1 MQHSTIVGGSTAK
14 RVMNCPGSV
23 ALVAKMP
30 PQPSSSYADEGTL
43 LHDTIAQILDKGTDP
58 SEYLGAVYNGV
69 ELTQELIDTKLIPAL
84 ELLNEIDPESIME
97 FSVENRVGFGDRLP
111 GVFGSTDLL
120 CRVGNRAIVLDWK
133 FGDGVTVEAEESEQ
147 LMFYAAA
154 ATRTEKLD
162 WWAKGAETL
171 ELVIVQPPN
180 IRRWETTFAR
190 IVKFEKDL
198 VRAVKVAKKPDAPLA
213 SGDWCRWCAAKPVCP
228 VMTGALDR
236 VRKTQI
242 DDLDAAQIGEY
253 LQKADML
260 EDWIKSLRELAF
272 QMLEAEKPVP
282 GYKLVAK
289 RAQRKWRLGSGEV
302 FDALAALGLTDQ
314 DIWEPEE
321 LRSRAQIEK
330 VLKKQKLALPDN
342 LVESVS
348 SGNTLAPEADPRPAA
363 LTFGP
368 HLRAALSKLS

>member
-1 MQHSTIVGGSTAK
+1 
-14 RVMNCPGSV
+14 V

-58 SEYLGAVYNGV
+58 SEYLGTVYNGV
-69 ELTQELIDTKLIPAL
+69 ELTQELIDTKLTPAL
-84 ELLNEIDPESIME
+84 ELLNEIDPDSSME

-120 CRVGNRAIVLDWK
+120 CRVGDRAIVLDWK

-154 ATRTEKLD
+154 AIRTEKLE
-162 WWAKGAETL
+162 WWAKGAKSL
-171 ELVIVQPPN
+171 ELVIVQPPH
-180 IRRWETTFAR
+180 IRRWTTSFAR
-190 IVKFEKDL
+190 IDRFEKDL
-198 VRAVKVAKKPDAPLA
+198 VRAVKTAQKPDAPLA

-236 VRKTQI
+236 VVNSQLEGI
-242 DDLDAAQIGEY
+242 DAAKIGEY

-260 EDWIKSLRELAF
+260 EDWVKSLRELAF
-272 QMLEAEKPVP
+272 QMLEAGKPVP

-289 RAQRKWRLGSGEV
+289 RGTRKWRDPNE
-302 FDALAALGLTDQ
+302 AYAALRAVGLTDH
-314 DIWEPEE
+314 DVWEPEE
-321 LRSRAQIEK
+321 LLSPAKMEK
-330 VLKKQKLALPDN
+330 VLKKQKLALPDS

-348 SGNTLAPEADPRPAA
+348 SGNTLASEDDPRPAA
-363 LTFGP
+363 LTLGT
-368 HLRAALSKLS
+368 HLRAALTKLQ

>member
-14 RVMNCPGSV
+14 RVMRCPGSV

-58 SEYLGAVYNGV
+58 SEYLGTVYNGV

-120 CRVGNRAIVLDWK
+120 CRVGNRAVCLDWK
-133 FGDGVTVEAEESEQ
+133 FGDGVTVEAEENPQ
-147 LMFYAAA
+147 PMFYSAAA
-154 ATRTEKLD
+154 RRTEGLE
-162 WWAKGAETL
+162 WWHEGAETL
-171 ELVIVQPPN
+171 ELVIIQPPH
-180 IRRWETTFAR
+180 IRRWTTTFAR
-190 IVKFEKDL
+190 IDKFEKDL
-198 VRAVKVAKKPDAPLA
+198 IRAVKVAKKPDAPLA

-236 VRKTQI
+236 AVNSQLEGI
-242 DDLDAAQIGEY
+242 DAAKIGEY

-289 RAQRKWRLGSGEV
+289 RGTRKWRDPNE
-302 FDALAALGLTDQ
+302 AYAALRAVGLTDH
-314 DIWEPEE
+314 DVWEPEE
-321 LRSRAQIEK
+321 LLSPAKMEK
-330 VLKKQKLALPDN
+330 VLKKQKLALPDD

-348 SGNTLAPEADPRPAA
+348 SGNTLAPEDDPRPAA

>member
-14 RVMNCPGSV
+14 RVINCPGSV

-43 LHDTIAQILDKGTDP
+43 LHNTIAKVLDEGTDP
-58 SEYLGAVYNGV
+58 SQYLGDTYNDAV
-69 ELTQELIDTKLIPAL
+69 LTQELIDTKLIPAL
-84 ELLNEIDPESIME
+84 ELLNEIDPDSIME
-97 FSVENRVGFGDRLP
+97 FSVENRVGFGDVLP

-154 ATRTEKLD
+154 ARRTEKLE
-162 WWAKGAETL
+162 WWHEGAWDY

-180 IRRWETTFAR
+180 IRRWTTTSNR
-190 IVKFEKDL
+190 LNKFEKDL
-198 VRAVKVAKKPDAPLA
+198 IRAVKTAQQPDAPLA

-242 DDLDAAQIGEY
+242 DSLDAAQIGEY
-253 LQKADML
+253 LAKADML
-260 EDWIKSLRELAF
+260 EDWVKALRELAF
-272 QMLEAEKPVP
+272 QMLESGVSVP

-289 RAQRKWRLGSGEV
+289 RATRKWRDQEGAYM
-302 FDALAALGLTDQ
+302 ALTALGLTDN
-314 DIWEPEE
+314 DVWEPDE
-321 LRSRAQIEK
+321 LLSPAKMEK
-330 VLKKQKLALPDN
+330 VLKKQKLALPAD

-348 SGNTLAPEADPRPAA
+348 SGNTLAPEDDPRPAA
-363 LTFGP
+363 LTLGT
-368 HLRAALSKLS
+368 HLRAALSKLQ

>member
-14 RVMNCPGSV
+14 RVINCPGSV

-58 SEYLGAVYNGV
+58 SEYLGTVYNGV

-84 ELLNEIDPESIME
+84 ELLNEIDPENIAE

-120 CRVGNRAIVLDWK
+120 CRVGNRAVCLDWK
-133 FGDGVTVEAEESEQ
+133 FGDGVTVEAEENPQ
-147 LMFYAAA
+147 PMFYSAAA
-154 ATRTEKLD
+154 RRTPGLE
-162 WWAKGAETL
+162 WWHEGAESL

-180 IRRWETTFAR
+180 IRRWTTTFAR
-190 IVKFEKDL
+190 IDKFEKDL
-198 VRAVKVAKKPDAPLA
+198 IRAVKVAKKPDAPLA

-236 VRKTQI
+236 VVNSQLEGI
-242 DDLDAAQIGEY
+242 DAAKIGEY

-260 EDWIKSLRELAF
+260 EDWVKSLRELAF
-272 QMLEAEKPVP
+272 QMLEAGKPVP

-289 RAQRKWRLGSGEV
+289 RGVRKWTDDETAYAQLI
-302 FDALAALGLTDQ
+302 LLGLTD
-314 DIWEPEE
+314 DDVWEAPE
-321 LRSRAQIEK
+321 LLSPAKIEK
-330 VLKKQKLALPDN
+330 VLKKQKLALPTDM
-342 LVESVS
+342 VISVS

>member
-58 SEYLGAVYNGV
+58 SEYLGTVYNGV

-84 ELLNEIDPESIME
+84 ELLNEIDPDSSME

-120 CRVGNRAIVLDWK
+120 CRVGNRAVCLDWK

-154 ATRTEKLD
+154 AIRTDKLE
-162 WWAKGAETL
+162 WWAKGAESL
-171 ELVIVQPPN
+171 ELVIVQPPQ
-180 IRRWETTFAR
+180 IRRWTTTFKR
-190 IVKFEKDL
+190 IEKFEKDL
-198 VRAVKVAKKPDAPLA
+198 IHAVKTAQQPDAPLA
-213 SGDWCRWCAAKPVCP
+213 AGDWCRWCAAKPTCP

-242 DDLDAAQIGEY
+242 DSLDAAQIGEY
-253 LQKADML
+253 LAKADML

-272 QMLEAEKPVP
+272 QMLEAGKPVP

-289 RAQRKWRLGSGEV
+289 RGTRKWRDPNE
-302 FDALAALGLTDQ
+302 AYAALRAVGLTD
-314 DIWEPEE
+314 DDVWEPGE
-321 LRSRAQIEK
+321 LRSPAQIEK
-330 VLKKQKLALPDN
+330 VLKKQKLALPDS

-348 SGNTLAPEADPRPAA
+348 SGNTLASEADPRPAA
-363 LTFGP
+363 LTLGT
-368 HLRAALSKLS
+368 HLRAALTKLH

>member
-58 SEYLGAVYNGV
+58 SEYLGTVYNGV
-69 ELTQELIDTKLIPAL
+69 ELTQELIDTKLTPAL
-84 ELLNEIDPESIME
+84 ELLNEIDPDSSME

-120 CRVGNRAIVLDWK
+120 CRVGDRAIVLDWK

-154 ATRTEKLD
+154 AIRTEKLE
-162 WWAKGAETL
+162 WWAKGAKSL
-171 ELVIVQPPN
+171 ELVIVQPPH
-180 IRRWETTFAR
+180 IRRWTTTFAR
-190 IVKFEKDL
+190 IDRFEKDL
-198 VRAVKVAKKPDAPLA
+198 VRAVKTAQKPDAPLA

-236 VRKTQI
+236 VVNSQLEGI
-242 DDLDAAQIGEY
+242 DAAKIGEY

-260 EDWIKSLRELAF
+260 EDWVKSLRELAF
-272 QMLEAEKPVP
+272 QMLEAGKPVP

-289 RAQRKWRLGSGEV
+289 RGTRKWRDPNE
-302 FDALAALGLTDQ
+302 AYAALRAVGLTDH
-314 DIWEPEE
+314 DVWEPEE
-321 LRSRAQIEK
+321 LLSPAKMEK
-330 VLKKQKLALPDN
+330 VLKKQKLALPDS

-348 SGNTLAPEADPRPAA
+348 SGNTLASEDDPRPAA
-363 LTFGP
+363 LTLGT
-368 HLRAALSKLS
+368 HLRAALTKLQ

>member
-58 SEYLGAVYNGV
+58 SEYLGTVYNGV

-84 ELLNEIDPESIME
+84 ELLNEIDPDNIME

-120 CRVGNRAIVLDWK
+120 CRVGNRAVCLDWK
-133 FGDGVTVEAEESEQ
+133 FGDGVTVEAEENPQ
-147 LMFYAAA
+147 PMFYSAAA
-154 ATRTEKLD
+154 RRTPGLE
-162 WWAKGAETL
+162 WWHEGAESL

-180 IRRWETTFAR
+180 IRRWTTTFAR
-190 IVKFEKDL
+190 IDKFEKDL

-236 VRKTQI
+236 VVNSQLEGI
-242 DDLDAAQIGEY
+242 DAAKIGEY

-260 EDWIKSLRELAF
+260 EDWVKSLRELAF
-272 QMLEAEKPVP
+272 QMLEAGKPVP

-289 RAQRKWRLGSGEV
+289 RGTRKWRDPSVAYG
-302 FDALAALGLTDQ
+302 ALTALGLTDA
-314 DIWEPEE
+314 DVWEPEE
-321 LRSRAQIEK
+321 LLSPAKMEK
-330 VLKKQKLALPDN
+330 VLKKQKLALPDD

-348 SGNTLAPEADPRPAA
+348 SGNTLASEDDPRPAA

>member
-58 SEYLGAVYNGV
+58 SEYLGTVYNGV
-69 ELTQELIDTKLIPAL
+69 ELTQELIDTKLTPAL
-84 ELLNEIDPESIME
+84 ELLNEIDPDSIME

-154 ATRTEKLD
+154 ARRTEGLE
-162 WWAKGAETL
+162 WWHEGAWDY

-180 IRRWETTFAR
+180 IRRWTTTFNR
-190 IVKFEKDL
+190 IDQFEKDL

-213 SGDWCRWCAAKPVCP
+213 AGDWCRWCAAKPVCP

-236 VRKTQI
+236 VVNSQLEGI
-242 DDLDAAQIGEY
+242 DAAKIGEY

-289 RAQRKWRLGSGEV
+289 RGIRKWTDDETAYAQLI
-302 FDALAALGLTDQ
+302 LLGLTD
-314 DIWEPEE
+314 DDVWEAPE
-321 LRSRAQIEK
+321 LLSPAKIEK
-330 VLKKQKLALPDN
+330 VLKKQKLTLPTDM
-342 LVESVS
+342 VISVS

-363 LTFGP
+363 LTIGT
-368 HLRAALSKLS
+368 HIRAALTKLQ

>member
-58 SEYLGAVYNGV
+58 SEYLGTVYNGV

-84 ELLNEIDPESIME
+84 ELLNEIDPDSSME

-120 CRVGNRAIVLDWK
+120 CRVGDRAIVLDWK

-154 ATRTEKLD
+154 AIRTEKLE
-162 WWAKGAETL
+162 WWAKGAESL

-180 IRRWETTFAR
+180 IRRWTTTFER
-190 IVKFEKDL
+190 IEQFEKDL
-198 VRAVKVAKKPDAPLA
+198 VRAVKTAQKPDAPLA

-236 VRKTQI
+236 VVNSQLEGI
-242 DDLDAAQIGEY
+242 DAAKIGEY

-260 EDWIKSLRELAF
+260 EDWVKSLRELAF
-272 QMLEAEKPVP
+272 QMLEAGKPVP

-289 RAQRKWRLGSGEV
+289 RGVRKWRDPNE
-302 FDALAALGLTDQ
+302 AYAALRAVGLTDH
-314 DIWEPEE
+314 DVWEPEE
-321 LRSRAQIEK
+321 LLSPAKMEK
-330 VLKKQKLALPDN
+330 VLKKQKLALPDS

-348 SGNTLAPEADPRPAA
+348 SGNTLASEADPRPAA
-363 LTFGP
+363 LTLGT
-368 HLRAALSKLS
+368 HLRAALTKLH

>member
-58 SEYLGAVYNGV
+58 SEYLGTVYNGV

-133 FGDGVTVEAEESEQ
+133 FGDGVTVEAEENPQ
-147 LMFYAAA
+147 PMFNSAAA
-154 ATRTEKLD
+154 RRTKGLE
-162 WWAKGAETL
+162 WWHEGAETL
-171 ELVIVQPPN
+171 ELVIIQPPH
-180 IRRWETTFAR
+180 IRRWTTTFAR
-190 IVKFEKDL
+190 IDKFEKDL
-198 VRAVKVAKKPDAPLA
+198 IRAVKVAKKPDAPLA

-236 VRKTQI
+236 VVNSQLEGI
-242 DDLDAAQIGEY
+242 DAAKIGEY

-260 EDWIKSLRELAF
+260 EDWVKALRELAF
-272 QMLEAEKPVP
+272 QMLEAGKPVP

-289 RAQRKWRLGSGEV
+289 RGTRKWRDENE
-302 FDALAALGLTDQ
+302 AYAALRAVGLTDH
-314 DIWEPEE
+314 DVWEPEE
-321 LRSRAQIEK
+321 LLSPAKMEK

>member
-43 LHDTIAQILDKGTDP
+43 LHNIIAEILDKGVAASD
-58 SEYLGAVYNGV
+58 YLGTTYNGI
-69 ELTQELIDTKLIPAL
+69 ELTWDLMSEKLIPAL
-84 ELLNEIDPESIME
+84 ELLNEIDPNSIME

-120 CRVGNRAIVLDWK
+120 CRVGDRAVVLDWK

-154 ATRTEKLD
+154 ALRTEGLE
-162 WWAKGAETL
+162 WWAEGAKSL

-180 IRRWETTFAR
+180 IRRWETTFKR
-190 IVKFEKDL
+190 IEQFEKDL
-198 VRAVKVAKKPDAPLA
+198 IRAVKTAQKPDAPLA

-236 VRKTQI
+236 VVNSQLEGI
-242 DDLDAAQIGEY
+242 DAAKIGEY
-253 LQKADML
+253 LAKADML
-260 EDWIKSLRELAF
+260 EDWVKSLRELAF
-272 QMLEAEKPVP
+272 QMLEAGKPVP

-289 RAQRKWRLGSGEV
+289 RGTRKWRDPNE
-302 FDALAALGLTDQ
+302 AYAALRAVGLTDH
-314 DIWEPEE
+314 DVWEPEE
-321 LRSRAQIEK
+321 LLSPAKMEK

-363 LTFGP
+363 LTIGT
-368 HLRAALSKLS
+368 HIRAALTKLQ

>member
-58 SEYLGAVYNGV
+58 SEYLGTVYNGV

-84 ELLNEIDPESIME
+84 ELLNEIDPNSSME
-97 FSVENRVGFGDRLP
+97 FSVENRVGFGNRLP

-154 ATRTEKLD
+154 AIRTEKLE

-171 ELVIVQPPN
+171 ELVIIQPPH
-180 IRRWETTFAR
+180 IRRWTTTFAR
-190 IVKFEKDL
+190 IDKFEKDL
-198 VRAVKVAKKPDAPLA
+198 VRAVKVAKQPDAPLA

-236 VRKTQI
+236 VVNSQLEGI
-242 DDLDAAQIGEY
+242 DAAQIGEY
-253 LQKADML
+253 LAKADML
-260 EDWIKSLRELAF
+260 EDWVKALRELAF
-272 QMLEAEKPVP
+272 QMLEAGKPVP

-289 RAQRKWRLGSGEV
+289 RGVRKWA
-302 FDALAALGLTDQ
+302 DDDLAYDV
-314 DIWEPEE
+314 
-321 LRSRAQIEK
+321 LRSLDLDEDDIMTEPVLLSPAQIEK
-330 VLKKQKLALPDN
+330 VLKKQKLAFPDN
-342 LVESVS
+342 LVVSVS
-348 SGNTLAPEADPRPAA
+348 SGNTLAPEDDPRPAA